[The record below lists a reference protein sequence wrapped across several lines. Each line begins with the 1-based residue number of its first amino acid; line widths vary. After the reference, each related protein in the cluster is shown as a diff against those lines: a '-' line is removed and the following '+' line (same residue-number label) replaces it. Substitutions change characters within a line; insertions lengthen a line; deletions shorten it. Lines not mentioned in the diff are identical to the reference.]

1 MNMIIELVTK
11 EAESCL
17 KGGVIEGLSRFEQIN
32 HDIKIMRDCDF
43 IDEETTKQL
52 YELAKSYY
60 NEFMTLFK
68 SGVIK

>member
-32 HDIKIMRDCDF
+32 HDIKIMMKVLRN
-43 IDEETTKQL
+43 L
-52 YELAKSYY
+52 L
-60 NEFMTLFK
+60 N
-68 SGVIK
+68 V

>member
-43 IDEETTKQL
+43 IDEETAKQL
-52 YELAKSYY
+52 YEIAKSYY